1 MSNDQE
7 LTPLLLPHRYISYTS
22 SDPTQTQNEEGNSL
36 ETLRKR
42 IYLFLEA
49 RTAGGLIYEK
59 CMLILI
65 ALSVASFV
73 FGTLFDP
80 EYSRNDYAG
89 IHGVCGSFCDGLLF
103 GNYPQNFLHFLG
115 IGPTSILEIFTVLI
129 FTVDYVLRICT
140 ADLENSQYSGILG
153 RLRYIPTFYSLID
166 LVSIVPFYVD
176 SFLLVN
182 SNLAASQFMR
192 MFRIFRM
199 MKGEGRA
206 YSSALTLFDDV
217 FYRQRG
223 ILATALFVGMT
234 TWIAISSLYYLAER
248 RNLAMI
254 YCGSTPGCAD
264 VDTSQCTFDSWG
276 FVDCPDCP
284 STPTAPYPCY
294 NMYQSILSA
303 SYYSL
308 LNLFGEFPLIT
319 QHSPWGKL
327 VGTFVAVI
335 AVAVFALPAGIIA
348 NGFEA
353 LLEERKHNNINVEQ
367 ENDLSNTTHSRF
379 YAAEE
384 ECLHQLDPTKY
395 TSTESNLKSC
405 LYNIFH
411 SSTNFYCHLLDVL
424 VIGTTLTFVCS
435 SSIHF
440 DTFGSFGTTLSRA
453 FDTFELLSVL
463 IFTFDYV
470 VKVYCITEH
479 PHYSEPIWGRLRY
492 IVGFLPI
499 IDFLSFA
506 PFWVAL
512 VIFSSQTSA
521 LVKCMRLLRL
531 FRFERYTKAFTTFDD
546 IVRQNYDMFV
556 VTGISALILWVFF
569 SAIM

>member
-1 MSNDQE
+1 
-7 LTPLLLPHRYISYTS
+7 
-22 SDPTQTQNEEGNSL
+22 
-36 ETLRKR
+36 
-42 IYLFLEA
+42 
-49 RTAGGLIYEK
+49 
-59 CMLILI
+59 
-65 ALSVASFV
+65 
-73 FGTLFDP
+73 
-80 EYSRNDYAG
+80 
-89 IHGVCGSFCDGLLF
+89 
-103 GNYPQNFLHFLG
+103 
-115 IGPTSILEIFTVLI
+115 
-129 FTVDYVLRICT
+129 
-140 ADLENSQYSGILG
+140 
-153 RLRYIPTFYSLID
+153 
-166 LVSIVPFYVD
+166 
-176 SFLLVN
+176 
-182 SNLAASQFMR
+182 
-192 MFRIFRM
+192 M

-223 ILATALFVGMT
+223 ILATAFFVGMT

-248 RNLAMI
+248 RNLSMI

-264 VDTSQCTFDSWG
+264 VDTSQCTFDIWG
-276 FVDCPDCP
+276 FVDCPDCS
-284 STPTAPYPCY
+284 STPTVPYPCY

-335 AVAVFALPAGIIA
+335 AVAVFALPAGIVA

-353 LLEERKHNNINVEQ
+353 LLEERQHNNISVEQ
-367 ENDLSNTTHSRF
+367 DNDVSDTTHSRI
-379 YAAEE
+379 AAEE
-384 ECLHQLDPTKY
+384 EYLHQLDPTKHA
-395 TSTESNLKSC
+395 STESNLKSC

-424 VIGTTLTFVCS
+424 VIGTTLTFICS
-435 SSIHF
+435 SSINY
-440 DTFGSFGTTLSRA
+440 DSFGSFGTTLSRA
-453 FDTFELLSVL
+453 CDTFELLSVL

-492 IVGFLPI
+492 IVEFLPI

>member
-1 MSNDQE
+1 MLNAQE
-7 LTPLLLPHRYISYTS
+7 VTPLLLPHRYNNDTA
-22 SDPTQTQNEEGNSL
+22 SDTNEEGNSS
-36 ETLRKR
+36 ESLRKR
-42 IYLFLEA
+42 LYLFLEA

-59 CMLILI
+59 CMLFLI

-73 FGTLFDP
+73 FGTLFDAD
-80 EYSRNDYAG
+80 YARNDYAG
-89 IHGVCGSFCDGLLF
+89 IHGICGSFCDGLLF
-103 GNYPQNFLHFLG
+103 GNYSNNFLHILG
-115 IGPTSILEIFTVLI
+115 IGPTSILEILTVLVFTVEYI
-129 FTVDYVLRICT
+129 LRICT
-140 ADLENSQYSGILG
+140 ADLENSQYSGFLG
-153 RLRYIPTFYSLID
+153 RIWYIPTFYSLID

-176 SFLLVN
+176 SFILVN
-182 SNLAASQFMR
+182 TNLAASQFMR

-234 TWIAISSLYYLAER
+234 TWVAVSSLYYLAER
-248 RNLAMI
+248 RNVSMI

-264 VDTSQCTFDSWG
+264 VDTSQCSFDTWG
-276 FVDCPDCP
+276 FVECPDCP
-284 STPTAPYPCY
+284 STPTVPYPCY

-335 AVAVFALPAGIIA
+335 AVAVFALPAGIVA

-353 LLEERKHNNINVEQ
+353 VLEERQHNTASIEQ
-367 ENDLSNTTHSRF
+367 DNDVGNTDHSAI
-379 YAAEE
+379 AAEE
-384 ECLHQLDPTKY
+384 EYLNQSDL
-395 TSTESNLKSC
+395 TEDASCKSHRKGRI
-405 LYNIFH
+405 YNFFH
-411 SSTNFYCHLLDVL
+411 SSTNLYCHLLDVL

-435 SSIHF
+435 PGTKYNS
-440 DTFGSFGTTLSRA
+440 FGSLGTTISMA
-453 FDTFELLSVL
+453 CDIFEFLSVL

-479 PHYSEPIWGRLRY
+479 PHYSEPVWGRLRY
-492 IVGFLPI
+492 IVEFLPI
-499 IDFLSFA
+499 VDFLSFA
-506 PFWVAL
+506 PFWAAL
-512 VIFSSQTSA
+512 LVFSSQSSA

-556 VTGISALILWVFF
+556 VTGISAVILWVFF
-569 SAIM
+569 SAVM